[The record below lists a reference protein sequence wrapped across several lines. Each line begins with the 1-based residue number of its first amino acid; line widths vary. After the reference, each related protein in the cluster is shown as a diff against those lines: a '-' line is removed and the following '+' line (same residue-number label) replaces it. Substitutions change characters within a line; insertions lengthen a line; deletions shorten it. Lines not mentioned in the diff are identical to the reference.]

1 MSHHHPIRKAAVLG
15 AGVMGAQIAAHLV
28 NAGIDTLLY
37 ELPAKQGKPNDLV
50 TAAIRRLNKLKPAP
64 LGVSEIGHQ
73 LQACNYDQHLE
84 LLNGCDLIIEAIAE
98 RMDWKKDLYE
108 KVAPHINDHAW
119 IASNTS
125 GLSMTELSGALP
137 AALRTRF
144 CGVHFFN
151 PPRYMKLVELIPH
164 ENTNQDML
172 DNLEAFLT
180 SFVGKGVVRAK
191 DTPNFIGNRVG
202 VFSMLATMHH
212 TSEFGLGFEIVDQLT
227 GPAIKRPKSATY
239 RTADVVG
246 LDTMQ
251 HVISTMQNT
260 LPDDPWKQ
268 YYQVPETLGK
278 LVEAGAL
285 GQKSGAGFYRKQGR
299 VIKVLDTGSG
309 DYVQSNAQLSDEI
322 QIILKERDPARRM
335 AALRNGE
342 STEARFMWAMFRD
355 LFHYCA
361 YHLGEIA
368 DSARQVD
375 QAMRWGYGWGF
386 GPFENWQASGWQ
398 QVAEWIQQDISA
410 GKAMSD
416 APLPA
421 WVNDGRDGVHSPQ
434 GSFSAATH
442 ELVPRSP
449 LAVYRRQLQPELLVG
464 EQPEP
469 GNTVEQAD
477 DWRLWTQTGHDDV
490 LILSFKSKMHSISN
504 GVING
509 IHRGVSLAEQSY
521 RGLVIWQSSEPFCVG
536 ADLKGALELAV
547 AGDLDG
553 LRSMIDGFQ
562 KSVMRLKYSQVP
574 TIAAVRGM
582 ALGGGCEILMQCSRT
597 VAAFESYIGLV
608 EVGVGLLPGGGGL
621 KELAIRSVENT
632 KAGDSFPL
640 LQQYYQQVAMGKVAG
655 SALEARKFGYLSE
668 RDIIVMN
675 PDELLYTAIQ
685 QARSMHDS
693 GFRPPIS
700 NKTWPVAG
708 DVGVATLKMML
719 ANMLEGHFISE
730 HDIEIG
736 TRVAQVICGGEIDR
750 GTAVNEQWLLHQE
763 QEHFLALTQLE
774 KTQQRIQ
781 HMLTTGKPLR
791 N

>member
-28 NAGIDTLLY
+28 NAGVDTLLF
-37 ELPAKQGKPNDLV
+37 ELPAKEGKPNDLV
-50 TAAIRRLNKLKPAP
+50 NAAVKRLSKLKPSP
-64 LGVSEIGHQ
+64 LGSREIGRL
-73 LQACNYDQHLE
+73 LQPCNYDQHLE
-84 LLNGCDLIIEAIAE
+84 LLSGCDLIIEAIAE
-98 RMDWKKDLYE
+98 RMDWKQDLYE
-108 KVAPHINDHAW
+108 KIAPHINDQAW

-125 GLSMTELSGALP
+125 GLSMSVLADALP
-137 AALRTRF
+137 QALRSRF

-164 ENTNQDML
+164 AGTNPAML
-172 DNLEAFLT
+172 DQLETFLT
-180 SFVGKGVVRAK
+180 TFVGKGVVRAK

-202 VFSMLATMHH
+202 VFSMLATMYH
-212 TSEFGLGFEIVDQLT
+212 TSEFGLGFDIVDKLT

-285 GQKSGAGFYRKQGR
+285 GQKSGAGFYRKEGK
-299 VIKVLDTGSG
+299 VIKVLDAASSE
-309 DYVQSNAQLSDEI
+309 YRQSDAQLSDEI
-322 QIILKERDPARRM
+322 QGIVKERDPVKKM
-335 AALRNGE
+335 AALRAGN
-342 STEARFMWAMFRD
+342 SPEAQFMWAMFRD

-368 DSARQVD
+368 DSAREVD
-375 QAMRWGYGWGF
+375 QAMRWGYGWGL
-386 GPFENWQASGWQ
+386 GPFETWQASGWQ
-398 QVAEWIQQDISA
+398 QVTEWLQEDIA
-410 GKAMSD
+410 TGKSMSD

-421 WVNDGRDGVHSPQ
+421 WVTDGRDGVHTPQ
-434 GSFSAATH
+434 GSYSAADDQ
-442 ELVPRSP
+442 LQARSA
-449 LAVYRRQLQPELLVG
+449 LAVYRRQLQPELLIG
-464 EQPEP
+464 EQPVA
-469 GNTVEQAD
+469 GKVIEQD
-477 DWRLWTQTGHDDV
+477 EHWRLWTQANHDDV
-490 LILSFKSKMHSISN
+490 LILSFLSKMHSISD
-504 GVING
+504 GVIEG
-509 IHRGVSLAEQSY
+509 IQRGVALAEQAY
-521 RGLVIWQSSEPFCVG
+521 RGLVICQDSEPFCVG
-536 ADLKGALELAV
+536 ADLQGALQLAV
-547 AGDLDG
+547 NDDMDG

-562 KSVMRLKYSQVP
+562 QAVMRLKYAQVP
-574 TIAAVRGM
+574 TVAAVRGM
-582 ALGGGCEILMQCSRT
+582 ALGGGCEIVMQCSRA

-655 SALEARKFGYLSE
+655 SALEAKAFGYLTE
-668 RDIIVMN
+668 RDIVVMN
-675 PDELLYTAIQ
+675 PDEILHTAITQ
-685 QARSMHDS
+685 VRSMHDA
-693 GFRPPIS
+693 GYRPPLS
-700 NKTWPVAG
+700 NASWPAAG

-730 HDIEIG
+730 HDLEIG
-736 TRVAQVICGGEIDR
+736 SRVARVICGGEIDR
-750 GTAVNEQWLLHQE
+750 GTMINEQWLLQLE
-763 QEHFLALTQLE
+763 QDNFLALTQLD
-774 KTQQRIQ
+774 KTRQRIE
-781 HMLTTGKPLR
+781 HMLKTGKPLR